1 MSDADAAVE
10 ESAIRRLLAEYC
22 HAYDDKRADDFAA
35 LFTEDAEFR
44 VFEQARQGRQEIRD
58 HIGVQQ
64 PGMPPGQHVTYNSV
78 IEIDPSGDK
87 ARAWTDFLYLRK
99 DGDGHTISNAG
110 RYHDRLVREPDRWRF
125 RTRTIVFL
133 GDDVPPDV

>member
-1 MSDADAAVE
+1 MTGTDRLVDESDV
-10 ESAIRRLLAEYC
+10 RRVIAEYC
-22 HAYDDKRADDFAA
+22 HHYDDKRAVEFAA
-35 LFTEDAEFR
+35 LFTEDARFT
-44 VFEQARQGRQEIRD
+44 VFGTSRTGRQEIHD
-58 HIGVQQ
+58 HIGTQR

-78 IEIDPSGDK
+78 IEIAADGLS

-99 DGDGHTISNAG
+99 TEDGYAISNAG

-133 GDDVPPDV
+133 GDPVPDDA